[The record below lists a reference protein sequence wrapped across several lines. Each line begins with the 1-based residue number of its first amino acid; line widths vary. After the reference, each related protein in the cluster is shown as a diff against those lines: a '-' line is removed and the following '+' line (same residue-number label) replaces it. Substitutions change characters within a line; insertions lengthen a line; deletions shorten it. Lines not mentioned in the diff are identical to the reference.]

1 MFNLN
6 RRKIEVIAVIVLVTG
21 YLFLRVDPINTKEV
35 KVEKIEIGALSDAG
49 TYSGTVIPGE
59 LVPLYIEAPA
69 VVERIVAREGE
80 EVEEGTELL
89 FFSKKSLF
97 ENEKQMKI
105 NALDIEN
112 AELRIADLNSGTLK
126 LELDNKVLEIKS
138 LEELIKNDS
147 KKLPVIEK
155 QAKTYEKLLAED
167 GVSSIE
173 ASGKMMEY
181 DELKTKLEL
190 NKQKYNLMTVSY
202 ESLRRQLN
210 IDEAK
215 IKSELSKLK
224 LQRDTL
230 TLREEQ
236 LKEPLKSTISG
247 VIVKIDV
254 VEGSVISPGERL
266 LAIATKGENRV
277 ALEVPSYEAET
288 LEKGQRA
295 VITTRDSREKN
306 TYEGYVNKVS
316 SSAMESQRGNN
327 KIVSVEIG
335 ITGENDLKPGFIAD
349 VEISKKEKS
358 NVPVISNFS
367 VIEEN
372 GKYFVYVI
380 KDGLAE
386 KTEVE
391 IGARS
396 LNNYEVLNLPV
407 GTEVIVNP
415 FKVRAGEKVKVV
427 K

>member
-6 RRKIEVIAVIVLVTG
+6 RKKIQVIAGVLLVTG
-21 YLFLRVDPINTKEV
+21 YLFFRVDPLNTKGV

-49 TYSGTVIPGE
+49 AYSGTVIPGE

-80 EVEEGTELL
+80 EVEKETELL
-89 FFSKKSLF
+89 YFSKKSLF

-181 DELKTKLEL
+181 DELKTKLQL

-224 LQRDTL
+224 LQR
-230 TLREEQ
+230 
-236 LKEPLKSTISG
+236 
-247 VIVKIDV
+247 
-254 VEGSVISPGERL
+254 
-266 LAIATKGENRV
+266 
-277 ALEVPSYEAET
+277 
-288 LEKGQRA
+288 
-295 VITTRDSREKN
+295 
-306 TYEGYVNKVS
+306 
-316 SSAMESQRGNN
+316 
-327 KIVSVEIG
+327 
-335 ITGENDLKPGFIAD
+335 
-349 VEISKKEKS
+349 
-358 NVPVISNFS
+358 
-367 VIEEN
+367 
-372 GKYFVYVI
+372 
-380 KDGLAE
+380 
-386 KTEVE
+386 
-391 IGARS
+391 
-396 LNNYEVLNLPV
+396 
-407 GTEVIVNP
+407 
-415 FKVRAGEKVKVV
+415 
-427 K
+427 